1 MNTPFQMAFEIPRV
15 QDQTEPAGCPTP
27 LDECRFPEQQ
37 ANALARL
44 ESYNKH
50 LYRPNTYLH
59 KWWARRSGTT
69 FRHIL
74 KHLVDDPQ
82 KRDFYAPGGLT
93 NKIILDP
100 MMGGGTTLHEAIRMG
115 ANVIGVDI
123 DPIPVV
129 QARATLSLSSL
140 SHRKAAFQQ
149 FFGMLRE
156 ALSPYYRTICPHC
169 DRSVDVQFCLYALRR
184 RCDCQEVLMLDSLV
198 LRHNHEEDVEICPV
212 CHEVNQGTHHCA
224 GQAERALFEKGTGTC
239 SQCGSA
245 FGDVLD
251 VPFVQRYVPLAVFG
265 RCPRHGAFIKSIGDA
280 DMALLKRAEAQ
291 VAQAKV
297 DFGDA
302 DQFRV
307 PSGPKSDDLLDRG
320 ITSFQQ
326 LFTARQLLYIQV
338 GQQALKE
345 FSPEDRLWL
354 GLLLSTSLEFNS
366 LLCGYKG
373 AGLRRPGAIRHVFS
387 YHAYTFPYTALENNP
402 VFPEKSS
409 GTLQRLFHGKIERA
423 GKWAMKPVERFL
435 GEDGKP
441 KKVHIPGEV
450 DGGQA
455 VGAWQDLSEGERRFL
470 MLQADA
476 GELDIPK
483 NSVDYVVTDPP
494 YYDSVQYS
502 DLSNFFRVWLRL
514 FLPDEADWQYD
525 PLASAVSEGDAAGRE
540 KYGEVLGK
548 IWQMCHRALKEE
560 HGHLIFTFH
569 HWNPEAWA
577 ELTLSLKRG
586 GFSLVNYHIV
596 FSENPTSVHIRNLKS
611 LKHDAIL
618 ILKPEESAQQKSQW
632 SPPEVI
638 HTEDSRSFCGDC
650 AVALGWFLSTE
661 MSEDAIRDKWRQL
674 LEGDADDNR

>member
-1 MNTPFQMAFEIPRV
+1 MNKPFQMAFEMPKV
-15 QDQTEPAGCPTP
+15 QDEIDPAASTTP
-27 LDECRFPEQQ
+27 LDERRFPEQQ

-93 NKIILDP
+93 SKIILDP

-156 ALSPYYRTICPHC
+156 ALFPYYRTICPNC
-169 DRSVDVQFCLYALRR
+169 GRSVEVQFYLYALRR
-184 RCDCQEVLMLDSLV
+184 RCDCQEVLMMDSFV
-198 LRHNHEEDVEICPV
+198 LRHNHEEDVEICPI
-212 CHEVNQGTHHCA
+212 CHEVYKGTHHCV
-224 GQAERALFEKGTGTC
+224 GQAERPLFEKAMGTC

-245 FGDVLD
+245 FEDVLD

-280 DMALLKRAEAQ
+280 DRALLKRAEVQ

-297 DFGDA
+297 DFGAA

-307 PSGPKSDDLLDRG
+307 PSGPKSNDLLNRG

-402 VFPEKSS
+402 VFHEKSS
-409 GTLQRLFHGKIERA
+409 GTLQRLFHGKIKRA

-435 GEDGKP
+435 GENGKP

-455 VGAWQDLSEGERRFL
+455 VGAWQDLSEGARRFL
-470 MLQADA
+470 VLQADA
-476 GELDIPK
+476 GDLDIPK
-483 NSVDYVVTDPP
+483 KSVDYVVTDPP

-502 DLSNFFRVWLRL
+502 DLSTFFRVWLRL
-514 FLPDEADWQYD
+514 FVPDEADWQYD

-560 HGHLIFTFH
+560 HGRLIFTFH

-596 FSENPTSVHIRNLKS
+596 FSENPTSVHIRNLRS

-618 ILKPEESAQQKSQW
+618 ILKPEEGKPQLPQW

-638 HTEDSRSFCGDC
+638 HTEDSRSFCSDC
-650 AVALGWFLSTE
+650 AAALGWFLLTE
-661 MSEDAIRDKWRQL
+661 MDAETVRDKWRQL
-674 LEGDADDNR
+674 LEGDTDDNR

>member
-1 MNTPFQMAFEIPRV
+1 
-15 QDQTEPAGCPTP
+15 
-27 LDECRFPEQQ
+27 
-37 ANALARL
+37 
-44 ESYNKH
+44 
-50 LYRPNTYLH
+50 
-59 KWWARRSGTT
+59 
-69 FRHIL
+69 
-74 KHLVDDPQ
+74 
-82 KRDFYAPGGLT
+82 
-93 NKIILDP
+93 
-100 MMGGGTTLHEAIRMG
+100 MGGGTTLHEAIRMG

-140 SHRKAAFQQ
+140 SHRKAVFQQ
-149 FFGMLRE
+149 FFGILRE

-169 DRSVDVQFCLYALRR
+169 DQSVEVQFYLYALRR
-184 RCDCQEVLMLDSLV
+184 RCDCQDVLVVDSFV
-198 LRHNHEEDVEICPV
+198 LRHNHEEDVEICPI
-212 CHEVNQGTHHCA
+212 CHEVYQGEHSCA
-224 GQAERALFEKGTGTC
+224 EPAERAIFEKGTDTC
-239 SQCGSA
+239 PECGSV
-245 FGDVLD
+245 FEDVLD

-265 RCPRHGAFIKSIGDA
+265 RCPRHGAFIKSMA
-280 DMALLKRAEAQ
+280 DVDRALLKQVEERVAE
-291 VAQAKV
+291 V
-297 DFGDA
+297 DFSHA
-302 DQFRV
+302 DRFRV
-307 PSGPKSDDLLDRG
+307 PSGPKSNDLLNRH
-320 ITSFQQ
+320 IMSFED
-326 LFTARQLLYIQV
+326 LFTSRQLLYIQT
-338 GQQALKE
+338 GHQSPKE

-423 GKWAMKPVERFL
+423 GKWAMKPVERLL
-435 GEDGKP
+435 GENGKP

-450 DGGQA
+450 DGGRA
-455 VGAWQDLSEGERRFL
+455 VDHWEDLLGGTRRFL
-470 MLQADA
+470 VLQQDA
-476 GELDIPK
+476 GRLDIPE
-483 NSVDYVVTDPP
+483 NLVDYVVTDPP

-548 IWQMCHRALKEE
+548 IWEMCHRALKDE
-560 HGHLIFTFH
+560 GGRLIFTFH

-577 ELTLSLKRG
+577 ELALSLKRG

-618 ILKPEESAQQKSQW
+618 ILKPEEGEQQMPKW
-632 SPPEVI
+632 SPPETI
-638 HTEDSRSFCGDC
+638 HTEDSYSFCSDC
-650 AVALGWFLSTE
+650 AAALGWFLSTNI
-661 MSEDAIRDKWRQL
+661 SDDAIRDKWQQL
-674 LEGDADDNR
+674 L